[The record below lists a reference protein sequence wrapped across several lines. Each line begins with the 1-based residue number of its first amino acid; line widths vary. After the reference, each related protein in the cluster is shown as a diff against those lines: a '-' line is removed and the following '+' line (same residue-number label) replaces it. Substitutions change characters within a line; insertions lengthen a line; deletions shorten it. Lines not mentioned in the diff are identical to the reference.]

1 METVVCLFVCF
12 GMRYISYNLKVANK
26 YELSY
31 GVSNNFI
38 DSIIIATHRE
48 RSQQTHTSLYFS
60 SFNQNSSSSTYLLER
75 EVGTTVVVEAMGAN
89 PFAVTA
95 EKTNSKAVL
104 SFIIIIIYFVVV
116 SLN

>member
-1 METVVCLFVCF
+1 M
-12 GMRYISYNLKVANK
+12 N
-26 YELSY
+26 Y

-38 DSIIIATHRE
+38 ASIIIATHRE
-48 RSQQTHTSLYFS
+48 RRSQQTHTSLYFS

>member
-1 METVVCLFVCF
+1 M
-12 GMRYISYNLKVANK
+12 N
-26 YELSY
+26 Y

-60 SFNQNSSSSTYLLER
+60 SFNQNSSSSSTYLLER
-75 EVGTTVVVEAMGAN
+75 EVGTAVVVEAMGAN